1 MRTKEHANKADEHD
15 AEPNDGDDEPHCP
28 SQGSATSN
36 RRAVHTGVQRFR
48 RRINVPFE
56 FALAVRT
63 SEFTGGIVIE
73 FNLLLAMGAKN
84 LNHIATKSSQGIF
97 FFPTPSKRIRIFMN
111 GMPVDLAT
119 GETMIQTIGV
129 IGAGQMGNGIAQVAA
144 CAGYDVV
151 MIDIKDEYVDKGL
164 GTIQFSLGKLVSK
177 ERMTQEDA
185 DAALARITTGTERS
199 MCADCDLVVEAVP
212 EILSLKQE
220 IFTELDNLCKPET
233 ILASNTSSISITTIA
248 ASTQRP
254 EKVIGMHFMNPVPI
268 MKLVE
273 IINGADTSD
282 ATNSAVVEAAEKM
295 GKTALSCNDAPGF
308 VSNRILC
315 PMINEAILTLQEGVA
330 EPEAIDGIMKLG
342 MNHPIGPLALSDLIG
357 NDTVLH
363 IMNVLYEG
371 FGTEKYAPAPLLV
384 QMVEE
389 GKLGR
394 KSGQGFY
401 TY

>member
-1 MRTKEHANKADEHD
+1 
-15 AEPNDGDDEPHCP
+15 
-28 SQGSATSN
+28 
-36 RRAVHTGVQRFR
+36 
-48 RRINVPFE
+48 
-56 FALAVRT
+56 
-63 SEFTGGIVIE
+63 
-73 FNLLLAMGAKN
+73 
-84 LNHIATKSSQGIF
+84 
-97 FFPTPSKRIRIFMN
+97 
-111 GMPVDLAT
+111 
-119 GETMIQTIGV
+119 MIQKIGV

-144 CAGYDVV
+144 VAGYEVV
-151 MIDIKDEYVDKGL
+151 MIDIKEDYIQKGME
-164 GTIQFSLGKLVSK
+164 TINFSLGKLVMK
-177 ERMTQEDA
+177 ERMTVTDA
-185 DAALARITTGTERS
+185 DSAIGRITTGTDRNL
-199 MCADCDLVVEAVP
+199 CADCDLVVEAVP
-212 EILSLKQE
+212 EILSLKAE
-220 IFTELDNLCKPET
+220 IFSELDGICKPET
-233 ILASNTSSISITTIA
+233 ILASNTSSISISTIA
-248 ASTQRP
+248 GSTNRP

-273 IINGADTSD
+273 IINGDGTSE
-282 ATNSAVVEAAEKM
+282 ATNQAVVEAAEKM

-363 IMNVLYEG
+363 IMNVLHEG
-371 FGTEKYAPAPLLV
+371 FGTEKYAPAPLLI
-384 QMVEE
+384 QMVDE